1 MAKLK
6 LQPNP
11 TFKAK
16 ASIPVAGGA
25 PIDLEFTFKH
35 RNREDLN
42 AFLKS
47 AIELQDAALIMACA
61 EGWELEDAFT
71 ADNINTLAQNYITAP
86 QIIFNTYLNELV
98 KAREKN

>member
-6 LQPNP
+6 LQPSP

-16 ASIPVAGGA
+16 ASIPVPGGN

-35 RNREDLN
+35 RNRDDLDT
-42 AFLKS
+42 FLKT
-47 AIELQDAALIMACA
+47 AMDLQDAALVMAVA
-61 EGWELEDAFT
+61 EGWELEDAFS

-86 QIIFNTYLNELV
+86 QIIFNTYLSELI